1 MDLFFLKNTFEDEL
15 GTEGFKRF
23 FANSCYEAS
32 GSKQISNESS
42 CGGIISV
49 PKQKKETR
57 VEIITKSFKASSFH

>member
-23 FANSCYEAS
+23 FANYVMKQ

-42 CGGIISV
+42 VVG
-49 PKQKKETR
+49 
-57 VEIITKSFKASSFH
+57 